1 MALVDLITPEVVKVP
16 LAAKTK
22 NEVIRELVQVLLDAG
37 RITEL
42 ESVYDALLTREAL
55 GSTGLEQGV
64 AVPHAKTRAV
74 RQLTAAIGIAPQG
87 VDFQSADGEP
97 SKLFFL
103 LLAPPDQSGPHIQAL
118 AEIARLAGSPAFLRL
133 LSGAS
138 SAREVAELIREG

>member
-1 MALVDLITPEVVKVP
+1 MALVDLIRPEVVKVP
-16 LAAKTK
+16 LAGKTK

-118 AEIARLAGSPAFLRL
+118 AEIARLAKSPTFLRL
-133 LSGAS
+133 LTEAS
-138 SAREVAELIREG
+138 SGREVAELIREG